1 MSASITAGLTADG
14 PLKNRPN
21 DSIGFGIAWASINR
35 NSDFLRAEYN
45 PNELMLQG
53 YAQIALTHSLYF
65 QPTITMLPLTGVRD
79 ATPDSVSGLLQL
91 TMLC

>member
-35 NSDFLRAEYN
+35 NSDFLRDEYN

-53 YAQIALTHSLYF
+53 YAQIA
-65 QPTITMLPLTGVRD
+65 
-79 ATPDSVSGLLQL
+79 
-91 TMLC
+91 

>member
-1 MSASITAGLTADG
+1 MRASITAGLTADG

-53 YAQIALTHSLYF
+53 YEQIALTHSLYF

-91 TMLC
+91 TMLF